1 MKMKLCFDAPCNVTA
16 TSNAHT
22 HATPDGLKG
31 KITLLMIVPFFCLSQ
46 KEKQFK

>member
-1 MKMKLCFDAPCNVTA
+1 MLRAILPQHLT
-16 TSNAHT
+16 NAYT

-31 KITLLMIVPFFCLSQ
+31 QITLLVIVPFFCLSQ